1 MVVVI
6 ALWWQCFWYQHGV
19 VVVPVVVLAMPLWCR
34 CGGGGSVGNAITL
47 AVVVGIEVYR
57 TPIAQASKER

>member
-1 MVVVI
+1 
-6 ALWWQCFWYQHGV
+6 
-19 VVVPVVVLAMPLWCR
+19 VLAMPLWCR